1 MRALITGISGFVGGH
16 LAGHLLDS
24 GDEILGCSPD
34 GSWTASTPEK
44 IRRRVEVLGWDLA
57 RDDGLSEGARRRVG
71 LFRPEAVYHL
81 AAISVPKHCG
91 GEHPT
96 AEAVTINVEGT
107 RRVLELVRATAASA
121 RVLFVSSC
129 HVYAPVPLGA
139 PPVAE
144 DAPLGPVGAYGRT
157 KLAAEEQVRTAQRD
171 WGCDAI
177 VVRAFQHAGPG
188 QGPEMM
194 LSQWARQL
202 ACPGSQPLF
211 VQTLE
216 AHLDLTDVR
225 DVVRAYRLL
234 IQRAERGGVYN
245 VGSGKSRT
253 SGEVVE
259 ILRRIAGSSRPIV
272 ELRPGPKQDPIAD
285 VTRLVRA
292 TGWRPVVPL
301 EQTVSDTL
309 AWWRRRLAA
318 EVPNRPQQP

>member
-16 LAGHLLDS
+16 LAEHLLDS

-34 GSWTASTPEK
+34 ASWTASTPEE

-57 RDDGLSEGARRRVG
+57 RDDGLPPPARRRIE
-71 LFRPEAVYHL
+71 LLRPDAVYHL

-96 AEAVTINVEGT
+96 AEAIAINVEGT
-107 RRVLELVRATAASA
+107 RRVLELVRAVAATA

-144 DAPLGPVGAYGRT
+144 DAPLGPARAYGRT
-157 KLAAEEQVRTAQRD
+157 KLAAEEQVRAAQRD

-202 ACPGSQPLF
+202 AGGGTQPLF
-211 VQTLE
+211 VQTLD
-216 AHLDLTDVR
+216 ARLDLTDVR

-234 IQRAERGGVYN
+234 MQRGEKNGSYN
-245 VGSGKSRT
+245 VGSGKSRM
-253 SGEVVE
+253 SREVVE
-259 ILRRIAGSSRPIV
+259 LLRRIAGSSRPIV

-292 TGWRPVVPL
+292 TGWQPAVPL

-309 AWWRRRLAA
+309 AWWRRRAA
-318 EVPNRPQQP
+318 EEVPDGPQQP

>member
-16 LAGHLLDS
+16 LAEHVLDS

-34 GSWTASTPEK
+34 GTWTASTPEA

-57 RDDGLSEGARRRVG
+57 RDDGLGEAACRRIG

-91 GEHPT
+91 EDQPT
-96 AEAVTINVEGT
+96 PEAVAINVEGT
-107 RRVLELVRATAASA
+107 RRVLELVRTTASSA

-139 PPVAE
+139 PRVAE
-144 DAPLGPVGAYGRT
+144 DAPLGPVNAYGRT
-157 KLAAEEQVRTAQRD
+157 KLAAEAHLRAAARD
-171 WGCDAI
+171 WHCEAI

-202 ACPGSQPLF
+202 ARPGPQPLF
-211 VQTLE
+211 VQTRD

-245 VGSGKSRT
+245 VGSGINRR
-253 SGEVVE
+253 SGDVVDL
-259 ILRRIAGSSRPIV
+259 LREIAGSSRPIV

-285 VTRLVRA
+285 VARLMRA
-292 TGWRPVVPL
+292 TGWRPAVPL

-309 AWWRRRLAA
+309 AWWRRRVAG
-318 EVPNRPQQP
+318 EVPNSPQQP